1 MPEVNSHRWYQIGLF
16 NLILVA
22 LFGLLMR
29 IKLAFDFPFFEQRF
43 LLHAHSHFAF
53 SGWISHL
60 LYLCLPALLAKY
72 ADRIRLNKYHWLVII
87 NLVSAYGMLIAF
99 TIQGYKAV
107 SITFSTLSL
116 TVGMLYAWWFIR
128 DCWRTSATDPAV
140 RWAVAA
146 LLAGVISSLGPFTLA
161 WLMATK
167 QNDSVFYS
175 GAVYFYLHFQ
185 YNGWFFFG
193 IMALMIHY
201 FKLGTA
207 FNRSFILFAITLIP
221 TVVLSFM
228 WMELPFPLWLLVAM
242 AAGVQMIAG
251 TWLTKDLIQIYQ
263 RRKESIKNFPNWV
276 RWAFTGALLAVFL
289 KFILQTLSVIPQL
302 SQLVFAFR
310 PIVIAY
316 LHLVLLAG
324 FTLFFIGFMAVKGH
338 LPWTKL
344 SKWGFFVFLIGVLLN
359 ELVLTLEGLTA
370 LRGWFV
376 GNTQNW
382 LVVAAVLLFWGSIS
396 LFSSQVKRQA

>member
-1 MPEVNSHRWYQIGLF
+1 
-16 NLILVA
+16 
-22 LFGLLMR
+22 
-29 IKLAFDFPFFEQRF
+29 
-43 LLHAHSHFAF
+43 
-53 SGWISHL
+53 
-60 LYLCLPALLAKY
+60 
-72 ADRIRLNKYHWLVII
+72 
-87 NLVSAYGMLIAF
+87 
-99 TIQGYKAV
+99 
-107 SITFSTLSL
+107 
-116 TVGMLYAWWFIR
+116 
-128 DCWRTSATDPAV
+128 
-140 RWAVAA
+140 
-146 LLAGVISSLGPFTLA
+146 
-161 WLMATK
+161 
-167 QNDSVFYS
+167 
-175 GAVYFYLHFQ
+175 
-185 YNGWFFFG
+185 
-193 IMALMIHY
+193 
-201 FKLGTA
+201 
-207 FNRSFILFAITLIP
+207 
-221 TVVLSFM
+221 
-228 WMELPFPLWLLVAM
+228 PFPLWLLAAM

-344 SKWGFFVFLIGVLLN
+344 SKWGFFVFLVGVLLN

-382 LVVAAVLLFWGSIS
+382 LVVAAVLLFLGSIS
-396 LFSSQVKRQA
+396 LFSGQVKRQA